1 MLSLVPGNERP
12 HTGLT
17 GQFDHVIAYCGTA
30 GLLGLGY
37 PTTKVRFE
45 IVAMLA
51 LLAAVL
57 EVAQLWVPGRHSQFI
72 DFAMSSGGAC
82 FGMLA
87 AAIADSIGLWR
98 PARALNQLP
107 LFSLLP
113 LVRPAAGRVSGAE
126 LYSATACENGRV
138 PFMSHL

>member
-1 MLSLVPGNERP
+1 VLFSLFRVIGWICVVAIVVLSLVPGNERP
-12 HTGLT
+12 YTGPT
-17 GQFDHVIAYCGTA
+17 VQFDHVIAYCGTA

-82 FGMLA
+82 LGMLA
-87 AAIADSIGLWR
+87 VAIVNRIGFGNLHTR
-98 PARALNQLP
+98 
-107 LFSLLP
+107 
-113 LVRPAAGRVSGAE
+113 
-126 LYSATACENGRV
+126 
-138 PFMSHL
+138 

>member
-1 MLSLVPGNERP
+1 MLLSLLRAVGWACVVAIVMLSLVPGSERP
-12 HTGLT
+12 YTGLP
-17 GQFDHVIAYCGTA
+17 GQIDHVIAYCGTA

-82 FGMLA
+82 LGISIV
-87 AAIADSIGLWR
+87 AIVDRIGLTYPCGIFR
-98 PARALNQLP
+98 HRRYGKARAPN
-107 LFSLLP
+107 SK
-113 LVRPAAGRVSGAE
+113 
-126 LYSATACENGRV
+126 
-138 PFMSHL
+138 

>member
-1 MLSLVPGNERP
+1 VLFSLFRAVGWTCVVAIVMLSLVPGNERP

-17 GQFDHVIAYCGTA
+17 GRFDHVIAYCGTA

-82 FGMLA
+82 LGMSVV
-87 AAIADSIGLWR
+87 AIVDRIGLTCPCGIFR
-98 PARALNQLP
+98 HR
-107 LFSLLP
+107 
-113 LVRPAAGRVSGAE
+113 RYGK
-126 LYSATACENGRV
+126 ACAPN
-138 PFMSHL
+138 SK

>member
-1 MLSLVPGNERP
+1 VLFSLFRAVGWTCVVAIVMLSLVPGNERP
-12 HTGLT
+12 YTGLP
-17 GQFDHVIAYCGTA
+17 GQIDHVIAYCGTA

-82 FGMLA
+82 LGLSVV
-87 AAIADSIGLWR
+87 AIVDRITYPCGIDAMAKH
-98 PARALNQLP
+98 ARQILNDL
-107 LFSLLP
+107 
-113 LVRPAAGRVSGAE
+113 
-126 LYSATACENGRV
+126 TA
-138 PFMSHL
+138 P